1 LQQANEIQNFISS
14 RESQLKSVLANTV
27 FGKELLG
34 INKEAYYY
42 QERLAGYK
50 QLLNDRKKLEEKVF
64 SAVRNLPAFQKF
76 WRKNSYLDQLFPMPN
91 NYGTSQALAALQTR
105 VNTQNVLTQRI
116 RSGGAS
122 GTAPQQ
128 YVQQQMQQAQSE
140 LNKLKNKIN
149 KFSSGNSDMTAP
161 DFKPNSQ
168 KTKSFLQRLE
178 YSFNIQSQRS
188 TSYLPS
194 MSDFGLSVGYKI
206 SDNKTLGIGASYKLG
221 LGSGWNHVRLTN
233 QGVGIKSYADIKAK
247 GSFWVTGGMEYNYL
261 SEFKTLDQIKNL
273 DAWQKSALIGIT
285 KKIKIGKKQT
295 NIQLLYDF
303 LSAQQVPKPPALKF
317 RIGWTL

>member
-1 LQQANEIQNFISS
+1 
-14 RESQLKSVLANTV
+14 
-27 FGKELLG
+27 
-34 INKEAYYY
+34 
-42 QERLAGYK
+42 
-50 QLLNDRKKLEEKVF
+50 
-64 SAVRNLPAFQKF
+64 
-76 WRKNSYLDQLFPMPN
+76 
-91 NYGTSQALAALQTR
+91 
-105 VNTQNVLTQRI
+105 
-116 RSGGAS
+116 
-122 GTAPQQ
+122 
-128 YVQQQMQQAQSE
+128 
-140 LNKLKNKIN
+140 
-149 KFSSGNSDMTAP
+149 
-161 DFKPNSQ
+161 
-168 KTKSFLQRLE
+168 
-178 YSFNIQSQRS
+178 
-188 TSYLPS
+188 